1 MNNSA
6 TERKI
11 TLRFSMMDAC
21 MLADEIQKTASA
33 LKCAVGSRNFLESN
47 DIYGICGLLETGARV
62 LDAFLEEIEAEESS
76 HNKNKD

>member
-6 TERKI
+6 ERKI
-11 TLRFSMMDAC
+11 TLRFSMLDAC

-47 DIYGICGLLETGARV
+47 DIYGICGLLETGAKV
-62 LDAFLEEIEAEESS
+62 LDAFLEEIEAEESA
-76 HNKNKD
+76 HNKNND

>member
-21 MLADEIQKTASA
+21 MLTEEIQKAASA

-62 LDAFLEEIEAEESS
+62 LDAFLEEIEAEESA
-76 HNKNKD
+76 HNKK